1 MDFLY
6 FYGMPTIAEFRRRFQ
21 SVNLRQEIP
30 SIIESTKQELADLN
44 RDQLRY
50 GYDKNGERLKSYSS
64 LTYAID
70 KNQRNP
76 LAGVGNP
83 DLRDTGK
90 FYNGWKIDVSQ
101 TDITFDSTDSKTPDL
116 ESKYGQTI
124 FGLTTESKSTY
135 VTNILYDLIKRY
147 IQDKTKVSFV

>member
-1 MDFLY
+1 MT
-6 FYGMPTIAEFRRRFQ
+6 TIAEMRNRFA
-21 SVNLRQEIP
+21 SVQLRQEVP
-30 SIIESTKQELADLN
+30 NIIASTKQELSDLN
-44 RDQLRY
+44 REQLRH
-50 GYDKNGERLKSYSS
+50 GYDKNGERLRPYSS

-83 DLRDTGK
+83 DLRDTSK

-147 IQDKTKVSFV
+147 IQEKTGVAFV